1 MTKPDFRA
9 VGFTDKA
16 NDFPRDEFAM
26 VLLAAYNG
34 VKPEQVPLAAH
45 YFPNE
50 STAKAWKR
58 VADAARDYVK
68 AEIEKEQAGD
78 PV

>member
-1 MTKPDFRA
+1 MSKPDFRA

-34 VKPEQVPLAAH
+34 VQPHQVPEPAR

-50 STAKAWKR
+50 ATAKAWKR
-58 VADAARDYVK
+58 VADAAREYVR
-68 AEIEKEQAGD
+68 AEIEKEQQ
-78 PV
+78 